1 MKLKKAPLSF
11 LSFGGFCEIYCN
23 YFLQVEWCVLT
34 STAKF
39 TRAADLRLAIV
50 LEGHEAPNRQS
61 TTLLTLTCH
70 SPSVEGNGVTCRG
83 RIEPFHVSLQG

>member
-34 STAKF
+34 
-39 TRAADLRLAIV
+39 RAADLRLAIV
-50 LEGHEAPNRQS
+50 LEGHQAPNRQS

-70 SPSVEGNGVTCRG
+70 SPSVEGNAVTCRG
-83 RIEPFHVSLQG
+83 RVIGHVAISNPFT